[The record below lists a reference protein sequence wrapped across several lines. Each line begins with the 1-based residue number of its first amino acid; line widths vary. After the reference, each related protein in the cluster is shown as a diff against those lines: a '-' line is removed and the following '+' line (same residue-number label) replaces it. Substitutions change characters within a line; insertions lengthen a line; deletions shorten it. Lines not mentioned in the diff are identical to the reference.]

1 MSDILRL
8 SGKYTKTFSIK
19 VYYDI
24 DGMEVQAVEFP
35 ASFERLNGLAQAD
48 LLQDVISELEN
59 FGGDSFEDFV
69 DDVKIDH
76 AARKARNKKVKL
88 KAVE

>member
-19 VYYDI
+19 VYYDS

-35 ASFERLNGLAQAD
+35 ASFERLDGLSQAD
-48 LLQDVISELEN
+48 LLKDVVGELEK

-76 AARKARNKKVKL
+76 ATRKERNKKVKL

>member
-1 MSDILRL
+1 MSDIIRL

-19 VYYDI
+19 VYYDS

-35 ASFERLNGLAQAD
+35 ASFERLDGLSQAD
-48 LLQDVISELEN
+48 LLKDVVGELEK

-69 DDVKIDH
+69 DDVKIDLWVV
-76 AARKARNKKVKL
+76 RLRSQQLIKRSS
-88 KAVE
+88 